1 MVGRKRILDLEES
14 LSVLPKVAWT
24 GGRGC
29 LGAGVTQADTSW
41 RSFSK

>member
-24 GGRGC
+24 GVEGVWGRG
-29 LGAGVTQADTSW
+29 
-41 RSFSK
+41 